1 MTEPSHEGKTKL
13 YVTSDSILLVT
24 VLARRQAMDSMLIST
39 EDGTKGGHRDLDS
52 LSKYTS

>member
-39 EDGTKGGHRDLDS
+39 EDGTKGGYRQRLR
-52 LSKYTS
+52 

>member
-52 LSKYTS
+52 LSK